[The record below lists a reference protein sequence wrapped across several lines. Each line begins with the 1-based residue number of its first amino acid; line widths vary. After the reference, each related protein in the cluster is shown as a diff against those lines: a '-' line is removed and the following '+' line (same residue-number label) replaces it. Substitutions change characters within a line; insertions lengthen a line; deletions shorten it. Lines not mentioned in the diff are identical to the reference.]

1 MSNYILTL
9 LFMFLVIIVG
19 VGTIH
24 IMEWWDRKKNEGSIL
39 RVDANRTS
47 YDEILDRHF
56 GKKGTPARDAFEAD
70 MQALKRR
77 FENNEDGYPVE
88 IPNKDVL
95 AKELQERLVQTCLD
109 FIKEKGDKY
118 IWRVEFAA
126 DSLQESAEDG
136 RWMPCTDSFIELEGL
151 VWDPEIKAV
160 VRKEIGSC
168 G

>member
-1 MSNYILTL
+1 MNNYMIPL
-9 LFMFLVIIVG
+9 LLVLAVIIFSVG
-19 VGTIH
+19 FVH
-24 IMEWWDRKKNEGSIL
+24 IMEWWDRKKSDDGHREA
-39 RVDANRTS
+39 ANNTA
-47 YDEILDRHF
+47 YEEILDRHF

-95 AKELQERLVQTCLD
+95 AGELQERLVQTCLD

-118 IWRVEFAA
+118 IWRVEFTA